1 MAPSPWPVP
10 EEAACLYA
18 GFTGWLQ
25 ARGVGNHSFY
35 VGARNFLRRFPDPRG
50 FAAQP
55 LEARLAEGGHVRPL
69 LTYLML
75 HGHLRPGYDYLL
87 ERRLHSVLRDA
98 PASPIGPDLARF
110 ISAAGQIG
118 YSPRARAGMA
128 SEVAARLLIQTGR
141 PLAAISD
148 GDLATFGAA
157 IAEREAR
164 NGRDYKHYHHAL
176 YASSAVIYHLG
187 GPASLVPKR
196 RALSRWSWERHL
208 DGVSDCL
215 RRSMVAYLERCS
227 ATLAR
232 STVSGIASELAHF
245 GRFLAATDPDLSSFA
260 DLDRRAHI
268 EPYLS
273 EVAAAI
279 NHRTGNPITISSQRT
294 RIQAVGRMLEAM
306 AEWGWPE
313 APARRLIF
321 DRDSPRLPRPL
332 PRYLPPDADRRLA
345 GALESSPNRMIADA
359 LLVARATGVRIGE
372 LIDLELDC
380 VHEVPGA
387 GAWMKVPL
395 GKLATER
402 MVPLDDSTV
411 ALIDRIVEFRSPGRT
426 LRHPRTGKPADFL
439 LTHHGRRV
447 SAETLRAELRRA
459 AAEAGLGDVVPH
471 QLRHTFATALVNA
484 GCSLQALMAMLGH
497 VSAEMSLRYGRL
509 FDATVR
515 ADYDRAL
522 TLAKEHLG
530 PVMPQATPVTIN
542 TDWRA
547 APLIKARMAG
557 GYCVRTLAQGA
568 CTYTNICEHCPNYR
582 SDVTFL
588 PILATQRT
596 DAAAL
601 AADAE
606 ARGWGEEAAR
616 HRRLV
621 ERLDTLIS
629 RAETA

>member
-1 MAPSPWPVP
+1 
-10 EEAACLYA
+10 
-18 GFTGWLQ
+18 
-25 ARGVGNHSFY
+25 
-35 VGARNFLRRFPDPRG
+35 
-50 FAAQP
+50 
-55 LEARLAEGGHVRPL
+55 
-69 LTYLML
+69 
-75 HGHLRPGYDYLL
+75 
-87 ERRLHSVLRDA
+87 
-98 PASPIGPDLARF
+98 
-110 ISAAGQIG
+110 
-118 YSPRARAGMA
+118 
-128 SEVAARLLIQTGR
+128 
-141 PLAAISD
+141 
-148 GDLATFGAA
+148 
-157 IAEREAR
+157 
-164 NGRDYKHYHHAL
+164 
-176 YASSAVIYHLG
+176 
-187 GPASLVPKR
+187 
-196 RALSRWSWERHL
+196 
-208 DGVSDCL
+208 
-215 RRSMVAYLERCS
+215 
-227 ATLAR
+227 
-232 STVSGIASELAHF
+232 
-245 GRFLAATDPDLSSFA
+245 
-260 DLDRRAHI
+260 
-268 EPYLS
+268 
-273 EVAAAI
+273 
-279 NHRTGNPITISSQRT
+279 
-294 RIQAVGRMLEAM
+294 
-306 AEWGWPE
+306 
-313 APARRLIF
+313 
-321 DRDSPRLPRPL
+321 
-332 PRYLPPDADRRLA
+332 
-345 GALESSPNRMIADA
+345 MIADA

-387 GAWMKVPL
+387 GAWIKVPL